1 VTAEHSVSGFLPG
14 TLVGLYDATQEA
26 RQAAREAPTA
36 VPIALAIAAESTAV
50 TFTDPPTGV
59 ALLAYGT
66 RTDSRP
72 GWVSTRAARALP
84 GDSPIAASENEPD
97 LRPLPPTSEPPRS
110 ETAELTPSEPPRS
123 EAPEPEFGRPQPPPT
138 PRKPTWVVGARGADL
153 GRRR

>member
-1 VTAEHSVSGFLPG
+1 MPVEHTVSGFLPG

-36 VPIALAIAAESTAV
+36 VPIALAVAAESTAAS
-50 TFTDPPTGV
+50 FTDVPTGV

-66 RTDSRP
+66 RADGRA
-72 GWVSTRAARALP
+72 GCVSTRASQVARLEP
-84 GDSPIAASENEPD
+84 PASEPSEPD

-110 ETAELTPSEPPRS
+110 ETPP
-123 EAPEPEFGRPQPPPT
+123 PEFGRPQPPPT
-138 PRKPTWVVGARGADL
+138 PRKPTWTVGARGADL